1 MTCSCVG
8 PPDHVSN
15 LTCHFVKKNTVHVT
29 FIAPITLDGTLTHY
43 IIEAEGLAYPI
54 TTDETSY
61 NITINNSINID
72 LFREYI
78 INVTSFNNGGIGK
91 SSSCIIVIPNGK

>member
-1 MTCSCVG
+1 MMCVG

-15 LTCHFVKKNTVHVT
+15 LTCHFVKKNIMHVT

-43 IIEAEGLAYPI
+43 NIEFVDLIHPIITNG
-54 TTDETSY
+54 TSY
-61 NITINNSINID
+61 NIIINNSINID

-78 INVTSFNNGGIGK
+78 VNVTSFNNGGVGK
-91 SSSCIIVIPNGK
+91 SSICTIVLPNGK